1 MQRRTVLHQS
11 AETETPPAE
20 TPGVNATSVDTPSV
34 TASAPAP
41 KKQPDDT
48 QRKLDMPWNELQA
61 WALRDNLSKYT
72 VQVVVP
78 TENGKDTMRVYTL
91 WRTLSNEVTAL
102 SGYPLQFLV
111 DRYQEIRDEFGIQTS
126 TDILP
131 YIDGYTFEADGG
143 LTGCVYGVAG
153 VAQGTQIQTTPVAQ
167 VQTTLPKGYVL
178 TQEGIVYELGLPTS
192 STGDSSFDGRSKM
205 VDRAAA
211 SLQSAVADST
221 KLTEAVVQD
230 GELVRL
236 GALTAVIIGGA
247 WAVESLSH
255 HLTVNVFWV

>member
-11 AETETPPAE
+11 AAAETPPAG
-20 TPGVNATSVDTPSV
+20 GVNATSVDTSSDV
-34 TASAPAP
+34 ATAAPQKIA
-41 KKQPDDT
+41 DDT

-72 VQVVVP
+72 VQIVVP
-78 TENGKDTMRVYTL
+78 EDGKDTMRVYTL

-102 SGYPLQFLV
+102 SGYPLPFLV
-111 DRYQEIRDEFGIQTS
+111 DRYQEIRGEFGIQTS

-131 YIDGYTFEADGG
+131 YIDGYTFESDGG
-143 LTGCVYGVAG
+143 LTGRVYGVAG
-153 VAQGTQIQTTPVAQ
+153 VAQGTQVQTTPVAA
-167 VQTTLPKGYVL
+167 VEMTLPKGYVL
-178 TQEGIVYELGLPTS
+178 TQEGIVYELGLPTTGETS
-192 STGDSSFDGRSKM
+192 SLLDSRSPL
-205 VDRAAA
+205 VDRATA
-211 SLQSAVADST
+211 SMQSAVSDST
-221 KLTEAVVQD
+221 KLTEAVVED